1 MIDNI
6 QVDTQE
12 IGYHLAFFVGV
23 WYMESILVTG
33 GAGFIGS
40 HFVDC
45 LLDTHPDCHVTVL
58 DKLSYAGKRENLCRA
73 MKLHGN
79 RLTFVEGDVLNLC
92 FDRQLLAGCDA
103 VVHFAAESHVERST
117 EEPLL
122 FANNNTS
129 GTVTL
134 LEAARL
140 EGVQRLLLIS
150 SVEVYGSRPKGA
162 RPSREEDLPGAPSPY
177 AASKAAAEILARAYR
192 QTYGLPVIITRSS
205 NNFGPRQHQEKQL
218 PAFISAALQGKP
230 LLVHGDGGHI
240 RQWLYVEDHCHALDL
255 ILHAAPSLVD
265 GEIFNIGAGPTA
277 ERTTLQNARAVLD
290 RTGSRSELQY
300 LPDRQPTIRRL
311 AVDSTKLEQRLGW
324 RPQISFEAGLER
336 TIAYYREKAL
346 QEPAKALHAPSTEE
360 ASTFFEE
367 EAIPVGC

>member
-1 MIDNI
+1 
-6 QVDTQE
+6 
-12 IGYHLAFFVGV
+12 
-23 WYMESILVTG
+23 MESILVTG

-40 HFVDC
+40 HFVDY
-45 LLDTHPDCHVTVL
+45 LLDTRPDCHVTVL

-73 MKLHGN
+73 MTLHRD
-79 RLTFVEGDVLNLC
+79 RLKFVEGDVRNLY
-92 FDRQLLAGCDA
+92 FSRRLLGSCDT

-134 LEAARL
+134 LEAAQR
-140 EGVQRLLLIS
+140 ERVQRFLLIS
-150 SVEVYGSRPKGA
+150 SVEVYGSRPEGD
-162 RPSREEDLPGAPSPY
+162 RPSREEDLPTAPSPY
-177 AASKAAAEILARAYR
+177 AASKAAAESWASAYR

-230 LLVHGDGGHI
+230 LWVQGDGGHI
-240 RQWLYVEDHCHALDL
+240 RQWLYVEDHCRALDL
-255 ILHAAPSLVD
+255 ILHAEASLVV

-277 ERTTLQNARAVLD
+277 ERTTLQNARTVLE
-290 RTGSRSELQY
+290 RTGNRSEVRFT
-300 LPDRQPTIRRL
+300 PDRQPTIRRL
-311 AVDSTKLEQRLGW
+311 ALDAAKLEQRLGW

-336 TIAYYREKAL
+336 TIAYYQEKAS
-346 QEPAKALHAPSTEE
+346 QAKAKPVHAPSTQEE
-360 ASTFFEE
+360 PTLFE

>member
-1 MIDNI
+1 LIPKKLGVTFI
-6 QVDTQE
+6 
-12 IGYHLAFFVGV
+12 LLVGV
-23 WYMESILVTG
+23 WYMESILITG

-40 HFVDC
+40 HFVDY
-45 LLDTHPDCHVTVL
+45 LLEAHPNCHVTVL
-58 DKLSYAGKRENLCRA
+58 DKLSYAGKRENLCQA
-73 MKLHGN
+73 MQLHRN
-79 RLTFVEGDVLNLC
+79 RLKFVEGDVRNLYVS
-92 FDRQLLAGCDA
+92 RRLLAGYDA

-140 EGVQRLLLIS
+140 EKVQRFLLIS
-150 SVEVYGSRPKGA
+150 SVEVYGSRPEGD
-162 RPSREEDLPGAPSPY
+162 RPSREDDLPGAPSPY
-177 AASKAAAEILARAYR
+177 AASKAAAEIWASAYR

-205 NNFGPRQHQEKQL
+205 NNYGPRQHQEKQL

-230 LLVHGDGGHI
+230 LWVQGDGGHI
-240 RQWLYVEDHCHALDL
+240 RQWLYVEDHCRALDL
-255 ILHAAPSLVD
+255 ILHADAALVD

-277 ERTTLQNARAVLD
+277 ERTTLQNARAVLEC
-290 RTGSRSELQY
+290 TESRSEIRY

-324 RPQISFEAGLER
+324 KPQISFNAGLER
-336 TIAYYREKAL
+336 TIAYYREKNC
-346 QEPAKALHAPSTEE
+346 QETAELLHAS
-360 ASTFFEE
+360 SSEE
-367 EAIPVGC
+367 EPTSLEAAVGC

>member
-1 MIDNI
+1 
-6 QVDTQE
+6 
-12 IGYHLAFFVGV
+12 
-23 WYMESILVTG
+23 MESILVTG

-40 HFVDC
+40 HFVDY

-73 MKLHGN
+73 MQVHGN
-79 RLTFVEGDVLNLC
+79 RLTFVEGDVRNLY
-92 FDRQLLAGCDA
+92 FGRRLLAGYDA

-140 EGVQRLLLIS
+140 ERVQRFLLIS
-150 SVEVYGSRPKGA
+150 SVEVYGSRPEGD

-177 AASKAAAEILARAYR
+177 AASKAAAENWASAYR

-205 NNFGPRQHQEKQL
+205 NNYGPRQHQEKQL
-218 PAFISAALQGKP
+218 PAFISAALQGRP
-230 LLVHGDGGHI
+230 LWVQGDGGHI
-240 RQWLYVEDHCHALDL
+240 RQWLYVEDHCRALDL
-255 ILHAAPSLVD
+255 ILYARSSLVD

-277 ERTTLQNARAVLD
+277 ERTTLQNARTVLD
-290 RTGSRSELQY
+290 RTGSRSEVQY
-300 LPDRQPTIRRL
+300 LPDRQPSIRRL
-311 AVDSTKLEQRLGW
+311 AVDSTRLEQRLGW
-324 RPQISFEAGLER
+324 RPQISFDAGLER
-336 TIAYYREKAL
+336 TIAYYQKKICQETSEPLRAPAFEERSTAL
-346 QEPAKALHAPSTEE
+346 
-360 ASTFFEE
+360 E
-367 EAIPVGC
+367 EAIPVDC

>member
-1 MIDNI
+1 
-6 QVDTQE
+6 
-12 IGYHLAFFVGV
+12 
-23 WYMESILVTG
+23 MESILITG

-40 HFVDC
+40 HFVDY
-45 LLDTHPDCHVTVL
+45 LLEAHPRYHVTVL

-73 MKLHGN
+73 MQLYGD
-79 RLTFVEGDVLNLC
+79 RLNFVEGDVRNLY
-92 FDRQLLAGCDA
+92 FGRRLLSGYDA

-140 EGVQRLLLIS
+140 EKVQRFLLIS
-150 SVEVYGSRPKGA
+150 SVEVYGSRPEGD
-162 RPSREEDLPGAPSPY
+162 RPSREDDLPGAPSPY
-177 AASKAAAEILARAYR
+177 AASKAAAEIWASAYR

-205 NNFGPRQHQEKQL
+205 NNYGPRQHQEKQL

-230 LLVHGDGGHI
+230 LWVQGDGGHI
-240 RQWLYVEDHCHALDL
+240 RQWLYVEDHCRALDL
-255 ILHAAPSLVD
+255 ILHADASLVE
-265 GEIFNIGAGPTA
+265 GEIFNIGAGPAA

-290 RTGSRSELQY
+290 RTRSRSEIRY

-324 RPQISFEAGLER
+324 RPQVSFDVGLER
-336 TIAYYREKAL
+336 TIAYYQAQCCQETAERLRASSP
-346 QEPAKALHAPSTEE
+346 QAEPAS
-360 ASTFFEE
+360 FEE
-367 EAIPVGC
+367 ILPVGC

>member
-1 MIDNI
+1 M
-6 QVDTQE
+6 Q
-12 IGYHLAFFVGV
+12 
-23 WYMESILVTG
+23 SILITG

-40 HFVDC
+40 HFVDY
-45 LLDTHPDCHVTVL
+45 LLDAHPDCHVTVL
-58 DKLSYAGKRENLCRA
+58 DKLSYAGRRENLCRA
-73 MKLHGN
+73 MKLYGD
-79 RLTFVEGDVLNLC
+79 RLTFVEGDVRNLY
-92 FDRQLLAGCDA
+92 FSRRLLSSCDA

-140 EGVQRLLLIS
+140 ERVQRFLLIS
-150 SVEVYGSRPKGA
+150 SVEVYGSRPEGD

-177 AASKAAAEILARAYR
+177 AASKAAAEIWASAYH

-205 NNFGPRQHQEKQL
+205 NNYGPRQHREKQL

-230 LLVHGDGGHI
+230 LLVQGDGGHI
-240 RQWLYVEDHCHALDL
+240 RQWLYVEDHCRALDL
-255 ILHAAPSLVD
+255 ILHAETSLVE

-290 RTGSRSELQY
+290 RIGSRSELRFT
-300 LPDRQPTIRRL
+300 PDRQPTIRRL
-311 AVDSTKLEQRLGW
+311 ALDSTRLEQRLGW
-324 RPQISFEAGLER
+324 RPQVSFDVGLDR
-336 TIAYYREKAL
+336 AIAYYQEKIAQHQAKL
-346 QEPAKALHAPSTEE
+346 LPASSP
-360 ASTFFEE
+360 EE
-367 EAIPVGC
+367 EPIPIGC